1 VADGLLSGN
10 GEGWDQFAANE
21 KKYNVKSDYRE
32 ELYTTKLDTRG
43 MSKEQV
49 CLQIRNASPS
59 GWGSDLVLAFNGFNG
74 INGFE
79 NASPC
84 GW

>member
-1 VADGLLSGN
+1 MFPSLVADGLLSGS

-32 ELYTTKLDTRG
+32 ELYTTKLDTKG

-49 CLQIRNASPS
+49 CRQTQNTYLS
-59 GWGSDLVLAFNGFNG
+59 GRGPDLYAPLFIDDGLYR
-74 INGFE
+74 
-79 NASPC
+79 
-84 GW
+84 